1 MEYIKRHLEDKVLS
15 LSKSYSAILV
25 TGPRQSGKTTMLKT
39 LAEKENIG
47 REYVTLDDLSVREMA
62 KSDPAM
68 FLQLHKPPV
77 LIDEVQYA
85 PELFTYIKIH
95 IDKNHNPGD
104 FWMTGSQIFRLMQG
118 VQESLAGRVALLH
131 MSPMSQREI
140 DGRSAIPFSTNF
152 EMLVAESKKV
162 EAITAP
168 EVYERLWKGS
178 MPGIVSG
185 LFPDR
190 EIYYSSYISTYI
202 ERDVRE
208 LSGNIDA
215 LKFNR
220 FVTAMAARSAQ
231 MLNFSAVAEDADI
244 DVPTAKAWTNIL
256 ETLGIIF
263 LLHPYSNNVLKR
275 TIKTPK
281 VYFYD
286 TGLVCYLT
294 KWSSPEIAENG
305 AMNGALL
312 ENYAVSE
319 ILKSYQSAGQEPYLY
334 YYRDRDAREIDV
346 IIEGDGKLCPL
357 EIKKTAM
364 PDKRIVKSFGVIDK
378 APLKIG
384 TGAVLCMAEQLSAF
398 DKNNLIVPIWMI

>member
-1 MEYIKRHLEDKVLS
+1 MNYIKRHLEDIVIS

-25 TGPRQSGKTTMLKT
+25 TGPRQSGKTTMLRT

-47 REYVTLDDLSVREMA
+47 REYVTLDDLSVRETA
-62 KSDPAM
+62 KNDPAM

-95 IDKNHNPGD
+95 IDKYHNPGD

-131 MSPMSQREI
+131 MSPLSAREI
-140 DGRSAIPFSTNF
+140 EGRDALPFSTDIDT
-152 EMLVAESKKV
+152 LLAESKKLKPLTV
-162 EAITAP
+162 P
-168 EVYERLWKGS
+168 EVYERLWKGC

-190 EIYYSSYISTYI
+190 AIYYSSYISTYI

-208 LSGNIDA
+208 LSGKIDA

-220 FVTAMAARSAQ
+220 FVTSMAARTAQ
-231 MLNFSAVAEDADI
+231 TLNFSAVAEDADV
-244 DVPTAKAWTNIL
+244 DVQTAKAWTNIL

-275 TIKTPK
+275 TVKTPK

-294 KWSSPEIAENG
+294 KWSSPETAENG

-312 ENYAVSE
+312 ENYTVSE
-319 ILKSYQSAGQEPYLY
+319 IMKSYQSAGREPYLY
-334 YYRDRDAREIDV
+334 YYRDRDAKEIDV
-346 IIEGDGKLCPL
+346 IIEGDGKLFPL

-364 PDKRIVKSFGVIDK
+364 PDRRIVKTFGVIDK
-378 APLKIG
+378 SPLKIG
-384 TGAVLCMAEQLSAF
+384 AGAVLCMADKLGAF
-398 DKNNLIVPIWMI
+398 DKDNLIVPIWMI

>member
-1 MEYIKRHLEDKVLS
+1 MEYINRHLENKVLS
-15 LSKSYSAILV
+15 LSKSYSAILI

-62 KSDPAM
+62 KNDPAM

-131 MSPMSQREI
+131 MSPLSQREI
-140 DGRSAIPFSTNF
+140 DGRPAVPFSTNF
-152 EMLVAESKKV
+152 ETLVEESKIATPV
-162 EAITAP
+162 SAP
-168 EVYERLWKGS
+168 DVFKKLWKGS

-185 LFPDR
+185 LYPDR

-220 FVTAMAARSAQ
+220 FVTAMAARAAQ

-244 DVPTAKAWTNIL
+244 DIQTAKAWTNIL

-281 VYFYD
+281 IYFYD

-294 KWSSPEIAENG
+294 KWSSPEIAESG

-319 ILKSYQSAGQEPYLY
+319 IMKSYQSAGKEPYLY
-334 YYRDRDAREIDV
+334 YYRDRDAKEIDV

-364 PDKRIVKSFGVIDK
+364 PDKRIVKTFGVIDK

-384 TGAVLCMAEQLSAF
+384 TGAVLCMAECLSAF
-398 DKNNLIVPIWMI
+398 DKNNLIIPIWMI

>member
-1 MEYIKRHLEDKVLS
+1 MEYIKRHLEEKVLD

-25 TGPRQSGKTTMLKT
+25 TGPRQSGKTTMLKR
-39 LAEKENIG
+39 LAEKENVG
-47 REYVTLDDLSVREMA
+47 REYVTLDDLFVREMA
-62 KSDPAM
+62 KRDPAM
-68 FLQLHKPPV
+68 FLQLHKPPI

-95 IDKNHNPGD
+95 IDKYHNPGD

-131 MSPMSQREI
+131 MSPLSQREI
-140 DGRSAIPFSTNF
+140 DGRQANPFSTDF
-152 EMLVAESKKV
+152 DTLVAESKLV
-162 EAITAP
+162 DPISTP
-168 EVYERLWKGS
+168 MIYERIWKGS

-185 LFPDR
+185 LFPDHG
-190 EIYYSSYISTYI
+190 IYYSSYISTYI

-208 LSGNIDA
+208 LSGNIDV

-220 FVTAMAARSAQ
+220 FVTSMAARTAQ
-231 MLNFSAVAEDADI
+231 MLNYSALAEDADI

-256 ETLGIIF
+256 ETIGIIF

-286 TGLVCYLT
+286 TGLVCFLT
-294 KWSSPEIAENG
+294 KWSSSETAENG

-319 ILKSYQSAGQEPYLY
+319 IMKSYQSVGQEPYLY
-334 YYRDRDAREIDV
+334 YYRDRDSKEIDL

-357 EIKKTAM
+357 EIKKTAL
-364 PDKRIVKSFGVIDK
+364 PDMRIIKTFGVLEK

-384 TGAVLCMAEQLSAF
+384 TSAVLCMAEQLGAF
-398 DKNNLIVPIWMI
+398 DKNNLIVPIWLI